1 MTAYTIWQDDQPV
14 ARCDDATD
22 AAHCLSQA
30 LKNGPAQMRAG
41 KHAGGRLVAPLAPER
56 QRVGSNDARQAAW
69 EARMEASPA
78 VTRAA
83 ND

>member
-1 MTAYTIWQDDQPV
+1 MTAYTIWQNGQPV

-22 AAHCLSQA
+22 AAQD
-30 LKNGPAQMRAG
+30 LKRHACKGRAELRRG
-41 KHAGGRLVAPLAPER
+41 RHAKGELIAWG
-56 QRVGSNDARQAAW
+56 DDRQAAW